1 MDIDPLTGIAQALAA
16 LDAAGGGR
24 SPESLTASELLQVNA
39 AFGVLKRQVD
49 AAFMPVAAE
58 IARQSRAELGRDSLA
73 KKQGFRTPVA
83 LIQATTGSSVGEAIK
98 LVQVGEAT
106 APRASLTGE
115 TLPPKHP
122 HVAAAVAASTLS
134 ITSSHAIVRLLDRLA
149 GRVDAA
155 MLDDAERVL
164 VRRAPGLRADELSR
178 LLAHAEAELDPDGI
192 APRHEE
198 QRAQRFLEIVERD
211 GAIHLNAIY
220 DIASGA
226 PIKAFIDG
234 RVSSTLL
241 SNENRDD
248 ATRDERSVRQ
258 MRADALSDLC
268 AHGIACDAVPTGVGA
283 AIVVRVT
290 LDELQSGVGAASI
303 DGIET
308 PVPVSALRQLAC
320 DLGVIP
326 WVMGGESEVLDWGRV
341 KRSFTPAQKRAI
353 AARDRGCACCGA
365 PVAWTHVHHIEW
377 WCHDGPTDLANGLLL
392 CSACHHRL
400 HDDGWEVRIDG
411 VGTAA
416 TVWFLPPPWID
427 PERTPRP
434 SASQLCTLAA

>member
-1 MDIDPLTGIAQALAA
+1 MDIDPLAGIAQALAA

-24 SPESLTASELLQVNA
+24 SPESLTANELLQVNA
-39 AFGVLKRQVD
+39 AFGALKRQVD

-58 IARQSRAELGRDSLA
+58 IARQSRTELGRDSLA

-149 GRVDAA
+149 GRVHAA

-198 QRAQRFLEIVERD
+198 QR
-211 GAIHLNAIY
+211 
-220 DIASGA
+220 
-226 PIKAFIDG
+226 
-234 RVSSTLL
+234 
-241 SNENRDD
+241 
-248 ATRDERSVRQ
+248 
-258 MRADALSDLC
+258 
-268 AHGIACDAVPTGVGA
+268 
-283 AIVVRVT
+283 
-290 LDELQSGVGAASI
+290 
-303 DGIET
+303 
-308 PVPVSALRQLAC
+308 
-320 DLGVIP
+320 
-326 WVMGGESEVLDWGRV
+326 
-341 KRSFTPAQKRAI
+341 
-353 AARDRGCACCGA
+353 
-365 PVAWTHVHHIEW
+365 
-377 WCHDGPTDLANGLLL
+377 
-392 CSACHHRL
+392 
-400 HDDGWEVRIDG
+400 
-411 VGTAA
+411 
-416 TVWFLPPPWID
+416 
-427 PERTPRP
+427 
-434 SASQLCTLAA
+434 